1 MEKGTEGKMS
11 VREALPLSLQHLLAM
26 FVGTI
31 VPPLLIANVAKVDQ
45 AGTVMLIQAALFV
58 SAVATFIQIFPLP
71 LTKKIKTGSDLPLMM
86 GMAYVFLGVSISI
99 AGSYGLPDLFGGLL
113 ASSILGIFMGFFI
126 GKIKKIF
133 TPLISGV
140 LVICMGIG
148 LFKPAMTNLAGGF
161 GAPSYGEPKNFLVG
175 LFVIFLIMILNKV
188 GRGVV
193 KDASILIGIIAG
205 YIVALPLGMVDYSAV
220 GSASWFALPR
230 PLAYGIEFNP
240 SVILSCTVAYA
251 ISLISFLGCAT
262 VTTFGGYG
270 RPLKEEE
277 MANGS
282 MGVAFGSIVASLF
295 GSIPVAG
302 LTQNAA
308 IIAMNKYVNKVI
320 FTVAGL
326 LVLLTSLSPKVAAV
340 LITIPNAIVGGA
352 TLIIFGM
359 IAISGIGLLTMNG
372 LDIDTKLISAVSIA
386 ISIGISYVP
395 GILSQFPESVQMV
408 LGASSIIPGV
418 ILALI
423 LQGVYGAI
431 GHYNAKKEVEVEKA

>member
-1 MEKGTEGKMS
+1 MKNETEGKMS
-11 VREALPLSLQHLLAM
+11 VKEALPLGLQHLLAM

-58 SAVATFIQIFPLP
+58 SAIATFIQIFPLP
-71 LTKKIKTGSDLPLMM
+71 LTKKIKTGSDLPIMM

-99 AGSYGLPDLFGGLL
+99 AGNYGLPALFGGLL
-113 ASSILGIFMGFFI
+113 VSSVLGIFMGFFI
-126 GKIKKIF
+126 ERIKKIF

-148 LFKPAMTNLAGGF
+148 LFKPAMHNMAGGM
-161 GAPSYGEPKNFLVG
+161 GASTYGEPKNFLLG
-175 LFVIFLIMILNKV
+175 LFVIFLIMFLNKV
-188 GRGVV
+188 GKGVV

-205 YIVALPLGMVDYSAV
+205 YIIALPLGMVDFSGV

-230 PLAYGIEFNP
+230 PLAYGIEFKP
-240 SVILSCTVAYA
+240 SVIISCTVAYT
-251 ISLISFLGCAT
+251 IYLISFLGCAT

-270 RPLKEEE
+270 RPLKGEE

-282 MGVAFGSIVASLF
+282 IGVAFGSVIGALF

-308 IIAMNKYVNKVI
+308 IISMNKYVNKII
-320 FTVAGL
+320 FIVAGT
-326 LVLLTSLSPKVAAV
+326 LVLLTSVSPKVAAV

-359 IAISGIGLLTMNG
+359 IAISGIGLLTMKG
-372 LDIDTKLISAVSIA
+372 LDTDTKLISAVSIA
-386 ISIGISYVP
+386 ISIGISYIP
-395 GILSQFPESVQMV
+395 GILSQFPESIQMV

-431 GHYNAKKEVEVEKA
+431 SHYNEKKEVGIEKV